1 MPHMLLIVEP
11 IGQREARG
19 AERGQVVYQHMLDF
33 TDELRRAGVLM
44 TTSSLAT
51 AATRLAKPE
60 GAAARV
66 VDGPFAEAKEM
77 VGGFFLLDVA
87 TREQALK
94 WAVRC
99 AARPRPGPLLGCARP
114 GPATADG
121 PVVSPRVVQQLSN
134 CRPAIR
140 RVDERKQITMR
151 FMIIIKATADT
162 EAGVMPPASLLA
174 EMGAFHEE
182 LARAGVLL
190 DGAGLKASSH
200 GWRVCIDG
208 DGQRR
213 IADGPF
219 TESKELIAGYTLIQ
233 VRSREIEVRQLF
245 EAEDFASN
253 AP

>member
-1 MPHMLLIVEP
+1 
-11 IGQREARG
+11 
-19 AERGQVVYQHMLDF
+19 
-33 TDELRRAGVLM
+33 
-44 TTSSLAT
+44 
-51 AATRLAKPE
+51 
-60 GAAARV
+60 
-66 VDGPFAEAKEM
+66 
-77 VGGFFLLDVA
+77 
-87 TREQALK
+87 
-94 WAVRC
+94 
-99 AARPRPGPLLGCARP
+99 
-114 GPATADG
+114 
-121 PVVSPRVVQQLSN
+121 VQQLSN

-233 VRSREIEVRQLF
+233 ARSRDEALAWSRRYPNPTLHGSACEIEVRQLF